1 MCGCNIQLL
10 LALNNLERSR
20 CNLIVPDCGLAVLEL
35 EEEEEKIKQSVVNLT
50 LSSNKSQLIV
60 IGLLA

>member
-1 MCGCNIQLL
+1 MGGRNIQLL
-10 LALNNLERSR
+10 LAINNLERNR
-20 CNLIVPDCGLAVLEL
+20 CNLSWADCGLAVLEL
-35 EEEEEKIKQSVVNLT
+35 EEEEKIKQSVVNLT

>member
-1 MCGCNIQLL
+1 MGGRNIQVS

-20 CNLIVPDCGLAVLEL
+20 CNLALPDCGLAVLEL
-35 EEEEEKIKQSVVNLT
+35 EEEEKIKQSVVNLT